1 MRHEEEEKNSCGWEE
16 EGGASSTA
24 KLLAQ
29 AVNIFTQQ
37 VKALRILIQ
46 LGHLRMNINFVAV
59 VLFGPIP
66 LSSQLPFFSNQCTFL
81 NFFLAFPLFV

>member
-1 MRHEEEEKNSCGWEE
+1 MRHEDEEKNSCGWE

-46 LGHLRMNINFVAV
+46 LGHLRMMNINCKKSM
-59 VLFGPIP
+59 LF
-66 LSSQLPFFSNQCTFL
+66 
-81 NFFLAFPLFV
+81 

>member
-1 MRHEEEEKNSCGWEE
+1 MRHEEEEKNSCGWEGE
-16 EGGASSTA
+16 EGGVSSTA

-46 LGHLRMNINFVAV
+46 FGPLRMNINCKKSM
-59 VLFGPIP
+59 LF
-66 LSSQLPFFSNQCTFL
+66 
-81 NFFLAFPLFV
+81 

>member
-16 EGGASSTA
+16 GEGGASSTA

-37 VKALRILIQ
+37 VKALSFLWIRILIQ
-46 LGHLRMNINFVAV
+46 LGHLRMI
-59 VLFGPIP
+59 
-66 LSSQLPFFSNQCTFL
+66 T
-81 NFFLAFPLFV
+81 

>member
-16 EGGASSTA
+16 GEGGVSSTA

-37 VKALRILIQ
+37 VKALIC
-46 LGHLRMNINFVAV
+46 GSGSEHVFVNVYGTQESIRSMA
-59 VLFGPIP
+59 GRYDK
-66 LSSQLPFFSNQCTFL
+66 
-81 NFFLAFPLFV
+81 

>member
-1 MRHEEEEKNSCGWEE
+1 MSRVYEKEKGGMRHEEEEKNSCGWEE
-16 EGGASSTA
+16 GEGGATSTA

-46 LGHLRMNINFVAV
+46 LGHKL
-59 VLFGPIP
+59 
-66 LSSQLPFFSNQCTFL
+66 
-81 NFFLAFPLFV
+81 